1 MAYDRAMIYVEATAA
16 EQTAYANTDR
26 LKTVGSTVYLSFP
39 MRYVAKNGVHINPHV
54 REEIKAYRDE
64 NTRKLTR
71 VTASGTKTS
80 ISMDIMGGRNNA
92 EKKEIIAWFTAHE
105 IDSQQR
111 KITLLYYDADYD
123 NYGTGT
129 FYRAD
134 TEYTILTTTA
144 NDIIWDAFTIDL
156 VEY

>member
-26 LKTVGSTVYLSFP
+26 LKTVGNTVYLSFP
-39 MRYVAKNGVHINPHV
+39 MVYVAKNGIHIKPHV
-54 REEIKAYRDE
+54 REEIKAYRDD

-92 EKKEIIAWFTAHE
+92 EKNEIIAWFTAHE

-111 KITLLYYDADYD
+111 KINLLYYDADYD
-123 NYGTGT
+123 NYGTGD

-134 TEYTILTTTA
+134 TEYTILSA
-144 NDIIWDAFTIDL
+144 KGAEVIWDAFTIDL